1 MVEDYSGLMSI
12 YSKESPDLLRNAF
25 DSILA
30 QTILPK
36 EFVCVLDGPIGLKL
50 TEVVKWFKSE
60 CSNRN
65 IKIVFVKNPVNCGLG
80 ISLAEGLRACSYEY
94 IGRFDSDDLNNPE
107 RMEVMLNYMN
117 EDKNQDIA
125 VVGSQI
131 AEFSDSPQRL
141 IGRRKVPI
149 SFNEVAQKVFLRNP
163 LNHMTVVFRKSII
176 LAVDGYKDMP
186 GFEDYYLWMRLIDN
200 GYKITNVPDT
210 LVYAHVDGN
219 TYARRGGIGYL
230 RKELKFQYSVYSQNI
245 IGIPTFVRNIFVRG
259 IVRLLPQKWLA
270 GLYKLLH

>member
-1 MVEDYSGLMSI
+1 M
-12 YSKESPDLLRNAF
+12 
-25 DSILA
+25 LA

-36 EFVCVLDGPIGLKL
+36 EFVCVLDGPIGLNL

-65 IKIVFVKNPVNCGLG
+65 IKIVFVKNPVNCCLG

-149 SFNEVAQKVFLRNP
+149 SFNEVA
-163 LNHMTVVFRKSII
+163 
-176 LAVDGYKDMP
+176 
-186 GFEDYYLWMRLIDN
+186 
-200 GYKITNVPDT
+200 
-210 LVYAHVDGN
+210 
-219 TYARRGGIGYL
+219 
-230 RKELKFQYSVYSQNI
+230 
-245 IGIPTFVRNIFVRG
+245 
-259 IVRLLPQKWLA
+259 
-270 GLYKLLH
+270 

>member
-94 IGRFDSDDLNNPE
+94 I
-107 RMEVMLNYMN
+107 N

-245 IGIPTFVRNIFVRG
+245 IGTPTFVRNIFVRG